1 MAHKVSDAIYTQ
13 LTGESGYFDS
23 RIVFIDESGPKT
35 NRKKRLAIMDQD
47 GANPQFLLTG
57 PSTVITPRFSPNSQK
72 ITYMSYENIVPA
84 IYLLEIETGRRE
96 LLGSFPGMTFAPRFS
111 PDGNTMILTL
121 AKAGN
126 SDICYEP

>member
-1 MAHKVSDAIYTQ
+1 
-13 LTGESGYFDS
+13 
-23 RIVFIDESGPKT
+23 
-35 NRKKRLAIMDQD
+35 MDQD

-121 AKAGN
+121 ANMRPMARILSLIVTAAGRLKF
-126 SDICYEP
+126 IL